1 MRVEI
6 HAITD
11 DFQFCEAWRAM
22 SDEERT
28 ALSSAA
34 RTRCLD
40 RFRKLTRYIDTS
52 IERVRRRVQQDH
64 ASAPRT
70 QFTESVELI
79 SGGSIVPEAVR
90 WLWEGFLTRGK
101 LHVLAGAPGTGKTMI
116 VLSLAAT
123 VSSGRPWPDGTRCDP
138 GFVVIWSAEDD
149 IADGLVP
156 RLTAMGAN
164 MNNIGFVGDRFT
176 LDGREPFDPARD
188 MPALMRAVANAGE
201 VKLLIVDPIVSA
213 VAGDSHKN
221 AEVRR
226 GLQPLIHAGQMMD
239 AAMLGISH
247 FSKGTAGREVVERV
261 TGSLAFGALARVVL
275 AAAKCKDE
283 DGGGR
288 IFARAKSNIGPDG
301 GGFGYD
307 LVPGRIADRPDIAV
321 HVLQWGTAIEGS
333 ARELLASAESEESNE
348 RSATDEAQSWLIE
361 VLGPGPMKASD
372 VQKEARQA
380 GIADKPLRSARERL
394 QIKPYRREFTGG
406 WWWTLP
412 PRQDAQFPQDALDS
426 CSEKQGTLGVEG
438 HLGQADTPH

>member
-226 GLQPLIHAGQMMD
+226 R
-239 AAMLGISH
+239 S
-247 FSKGTAGREVVERV
+247 
-261 TGSLAFGALARVVL
+261 
-275 AAAKCKDE
+275 
-283 DGGGR
+283 
-288 IFARAKSNIGPDG
+288 GPH
-301 GGFGYD
+301 
-307 LVPGRIADRPDIAV
+307 RNASRPWTCI
-321 HVLQWGTAIEGS
+321 
-333 ARELLASAESEESNE
+333 
-348 RSATDEAQSWLIE
+348 
-361 VLGPGPMKASD
+361 
-372 VQKEARQA
+372 
-380 GIADKPLRSARERL
+380 
-394 QIKPYRREFTGG
+394 PYRSR
-406 WWWTLP
+406 P
-412 PRQDAQFPQDALDS
+412 
-426 CSEKQGTLGVEG
+426 
-438 HLGQADTPH
+438 